1 MKLMKSNKQKTYD
14 QIFLAAK
21 KNDREAFRELFLR
34 LHDRDQHEVFHL
46 LYPEKKRKISE
57 FLSPE
62 EFAEIFEWMETED
75 QEDAVHYLPDEYMA
89 RVFNFMAADDVAHF
103 LTESDET
110 DNQTLLAMMDDE
122 ESQRVQELLSYA
134 PETAGSI
141 MTKEF
146 IAIHYKQTLTE
157 VIEQLREIGR
167 EAETIYYLYVV
178 DEKERLV
185 GVLSLRD
192 LLLSPETET
201 VENIMFN
208 QVVSVRIDEDQEQ
221 VARIIQDY
229 DLLAI
234 PVLDHEGTMQGIV
247 TVDDVMDVLEE
258 EVTEDFNEFA
268 AIKRSDDDRKAKV
281 TPFSTA
287 KSRTP
292 WIVILLFLGMI
303 TGGLIGAF
311 EETLES
317 VVLLAAFIPMI
328 MDTAGNVGT
337 QSLAVAVRNLTID
350 DDRDKDSFFQT
361 VKNELGAGML
371 MGMVAA
377 VVLIGIVFVFYGNA
391 VLAFII
397 SVSMFITVSVS
408 TVIGTVIPVIINK
421 FKIDPAVAS
430 GPFITTI
437 NDSLGL
443 LIYFSIATIL
453 LEQL

>member
-1 MKLMKSNKQKTYD
+1 MDLLKSDKQKYYD
-14 QIFLAAK
+14 DIYRAAK
-21 KNDREAFRELFLR
+21 KDDRETFRELFLR

-46 LYPEKKRKISE
+46 LYPEKKRKISD

-75 QEDAVHYLPDEYMA
+75 QEDAVQYLPDEYMA
-89 RVFNFMAADDVAHF
+89 KVFNHMAADDVAHF
-103 LTESDET
+103 LTESEKT
-110 DNQTLLAMMDDE
+110 DNATLLSMMDDK
-122 ESQRVQELLSYA
+122 ESERVQELLSYA

-146 IAIHYKQTLTE
+146 ISVNYKQTLSE
-157 VIEQLREIGR
+157 VIEQLRKIGR
-167 EAETIYYLYVV
+167 KAETIYYLYVV
-178 DEKERLV
+178 DEKRRLV

-201 VENIMFN
+201 VENIMFR
-208 QVVSVRIDEDQEQ
+208 QVVSVRIDQDQEE
-221 VARIIQDY
+221 VARVIQDY
-229 DLLAI
+229 DLLAV
-234 PVLDHEGTMQGIV
+234 PVLTHDNRMQGIV
-247 TVDDVMDVLEE
+247 TVDDIMDILED

-268 AIKRSDDDRKAKV
+268 AIKRGDEDGRKT
-281 TPFSTA
+281 TPFRTA
-287 KSRTP
+287 RSRAP
-292 WIVILLFLGMI
+292 WIIILLFLGMI
-303 TGGLIGAF
+303 TGSLIGVF

-337 QSLAVAVRNLTID
+337 QALAVAVRNLTVED
-350 DDRDKDSFFQT
+350 DQDKESFFQT

-371 MGMVAA
+371 
-377 VVLIGIVFVFYGNA
+377 IGIVAAIVLVAIVTIRYNNP

-397 SVSMFITVSVS
+397 SVSMFFTVSVS
-408 TVIGTVIPVIINK
+408 TVIGTIIPVIITK

-443 LIYFSIATIL
+443 FIYFSIATLL
-453 LEQL
+453 LEFL

>member
-1 MKLMKSNKQKTYD
+1 MKLMKSTKQKTYD

-21 KNDREAFRELFLR
+21 NNDREKFRELFLR

-89 RVFNFMAADDVAHF
+89 QVFNFMAADDVAHF

-122 ESQRVQELLSYA
+122 ESKRVQELLSYA

-146 IAIHYKQTLTE
+146 IAIHYKQTLSE
-157 VIEQLREIGR
+157 VIEQLRQIGR

-178 DEKERLV
+178 DEKEKLV

-201 VENIMFN
+201 VENIMFT
-208 QVVSVRIDEDQEQ
+208 QVVSVVIDKDQEQ

-234 PVLDHEGTMQGIV
+234 PVLDHNGTMQGIV

-268 AIKRSDDDRKAKV
+268 AIKRSDDDRKTKV
-281 TPFSTA
+281 SAFKTA

-337 QSLAVAVRNLTID
+337 QALAVAVRNLNID

-361 VKNELGAGML
+361 VRSELGAGMM
-371 MGMVAA
+371 MGLVAA
-377 VVLIGIVFVFYGNA
+377 VVLIGIVLVVYGNP

-437 NDSLGL
+437 NDSMGL
-443 LIYFSIATIL
+443 LIYFSIATLL
-453 LEQL
+453 LERL

>member
-21 KNDREAFRELFLR
+21 KGDRETFRELFLR

-89 RVFNFMAADDVAHF
+89 QVFNFMAADDVAHF

-110 DNQTLLAMMDDE
+110 DNQTLLAMMDEE

-134 PETAGSI
+134 PKTAGSI

-146 IAIHYKQTLTE
+146 IAIHYKQTVAE
-157 VIEQLREIGR
+157 VIEQLRQIGR

-229 DLLAI
+229 NLLAI
-234 PVLDHEGTMQGIV
+234 PVLDHEGKMQGIV

-268 AIKRSDDDRKAKV
+268 AIKRSGDDRKTKV

-350 DDRDKDSFFQT
+350 DDRDKDTFFQT

-371 MGMVAA
+371 MGLVAA
-377 VVLIGIVFVFYGNA
+377 VVLIGIIFVFYGNA
-391 VLAFII
+391 VLALII
-397 SVSMFITVSVS
+397 SLSMFITVSIS

-437 NDSLGL
+437 NDSIGL
-443 LIYFSIATIL
+443 LIYFSIATFF
-453 LEQL
+453 LEHL

>member
-1 MKLMKSNKQKTYD
+1 MDFQKNEKQKYYED
-14 QIFLAAK
+14 IYRAAK
-21 KNDREAFRELFLR
+21 QGDREGFRELFLR

-46 LYPEKKRKISE
+46 LYPEKKRKISD
-57 FLSPE
+57 FLAPE
-62 EFAEIFEWMETED
+62 EFAEIFKYMELED
-75 QEDAVHYLPDEYMA
+75 QEAAVEYLPDAYMA
-89 RVFNFMAADDVAHF
+89 KVFNHMPADDVATF

-110 DNQTLLAMMDDE
+110 DNESLLAMMDQT
-122 ESQRVQELLSYA
+122 ESQEVQEILSYA

-146 IAIHYKQTLTE
+146 ISINYKQPLYE
-157 VIEQLREIGR
+157 VIEHLRKIGR

-178 DEKERLV
+178 DEKNHLV

-192 LLLSPETET
+192 LLLSPENET
-201 VENIMFN
+201 VENTMFT
-208 QVVSVRIDEDQEQ
+208 QVASVRIDQDQEE

-234 PVLDHEGTMQGIV
+234 PVLTHDNRMMGIV
-247 TVDDVMDVLEE
+247 TVDDIMDVLED
-258 EVTEDFNEFA
+258 EVTEDFNDFA
-268 AIKRSDDDRKAKV
+268 AISRSDDDKKM
-281 TPFSTA
+281 TPFKA
-287 KSRTP
+287 ARQRAP

-337 QSLAVAVRNLTID
+337 QSLAVAVRNLTVED
-350 DDRDKDSFFQT
+350 EQDKDGFLKT
-361 VKNELGAGML
+361 VKNELGAGMIIGL
-371 MGMVAA
+371 IAA
-377 VVLIGIVFVFYGNA
+377 IVLIGITLVVHQNP

-397 SVSMFITVSVS
+397 SVSMFFTVSIS
-408 TVIGTVIPVIINK
+408 TVVGTTIPAIITK
-421 FKIDPAVAS
+421 FDIDPAVAS

-443 LIYFSIATIL
+443 LIYFSIATTL
-453 LEQL
+453 LEFL

>member
-1 MKLMKSNKQKTYD
+1 MDFKQTDKQSYYEE
-14 QIFLAAK
+14 IYKAAK
-21 KNDREAFRELFLR
+21 QNDREGFRELFLR

-46 LYPEKKRKISE
+46 LYPEKKRKISD
-57 FLSPE
+57 FLEPE
-62 EFAEIFEWMETED
+62 EFSEIFEYMELED
-75 QEDAVHYLPDEYMA
+75 QEAAVEYLPDTYMA
-89 RVFNFMAADDVAHF
+89 KVFNHMPADDVAAF
-103 LTESDET
+103 LTESEDT
-110 DNQTLLAMMDDE
+110 DNETLLAMMDATESE
-122 ESQRVQELLSYA
+122 EVQEILSYA

-146 IAIHYKQTLTE
+146 ISINYKQHLNE
-157 VIEQLREIGR
+157 VIAHLRKIGQQ
-167 EAETIYYLYVV
+167 AETIYYLYVV
-178 DEKERLV
+178 DEKHRLV

-192 LLLSPETET
+192 LLLSPEDET

-208 QVVSVRIDEDQEQ
+208 QVVSVRIDQDQEE
-221 VARIIQDY
+221 VARVIQDY
-229 DLLAI
+229 DLLAV
-234 PVLDHEGTMQGIV
+234 PVLTHDNRMQGIV
-247 TVDDVMDVLEE
+247 TVDDIMDVLED

-268 AIKRSDDDRKAKV
+268 AIKRGDDDGKM
-281 TPFSTA
+281 TPFKA
-287 KSRTP
+287 ARQRAP

-337 QSLAVAVRNLTID
+337 QSLAVAVRNLTVEED
-350 DDRDKDSFFQT
+350 QDKDSFFQT

-371 MGMVAA
+371 IGTVAA
-377 VVLIGIVFVFYGNA
+377 IVLVGIVLVVHQNP

-397 SVSMFITVSVS
+397 SVSMFFTVSIS
-408 TVIGTVIPVIINK
+408 TVIGTTIPAIITK
-421 FKIDPAVAS
+421 FNIDPAVAS

-443 LIYFSIATIL
+443 FIYFTIATLL
-453 LEQL
+453 LEFL